1 MARRHTPASTDV
13 NLDLDA
19 ALDAMEAEALR
30 ELIRDLL
37 IEVDDRTHSRTL
49 DEITARAARSQ
60 SGWAPDALPASTV
73 AAILS
78 FAESAARMR
87 YAEPSEVDEYLRQGI
102 HAFLARDYRSA
113 VKVFGALLPPLGDA
127 EIYLG
132 QHEMLDE
139 VLSVDTAACT
149 AMYVVASYMSVD
161 HAQRADVVWTAI
173 EEVHALGIFLQP
185 LREME
190 RVAVESLPRFDN
202 FLHQWH
208 ALIEDRRGEPD
219 SEWDTDEDRWL
230 REVIERTE
238 GADGLAELARVS
250 KRANDLRAWC
260 HALTAANDWE
270 AAFAA
275 YKEAADTVATNA
287 LARAG
292 FLDGVALAAQLLE
305 RNDLHHHLERAWR
318 EMPTLLR
325 LRRWL
330 GSAKSGA
337 VLRKRAQ
344 QALEGC
350 SKKAAR
356 QLGLLHIVLGD
367 LKSAAALLADAPGL
381 GWSDTDHPGHLLFPL
396 FQQLL
401 GGCLFRRMGRRPAR
415 LGGGRT
421 GRATARY
428 AWGQRDL
435 AVGFHRQRRNRRS
448 ANHGA

>member
-1 MARRHTPASTDV
+1 
-13 NLDLDA
+13 
-19 ALDAMEAEALR
+19 
-30 ELIRDLL
+30 
-37 IEVDDRTHSRTL
+37 
-49 DEITARAARSQ
+49 
-60 SGWAPDALPASTV
+60 
-73 AAILS
+73 
-78 FAESAARMR
+78 
-87 YAEPSEVDEYLRQGI
+87 
-102 HAFLARDYRSA
+102 
-113 VKVFGALLPPLGDA
+113 
-127 EIYLG
+127 
-132 QHEMLDE
+132 
-139 VLSVDTAACT
+139 
-149 AMYVVASYMSVD
+149 
-161 HAQRADVVWTAI
+161 
-173 EEVHALGIFLQP
+173 
-185 LREME
+185 
-190 RVAVESLPRFDN
+190 
-202 FLHQWH
+202 
-208 ALIEDRRGEPD
+208 LIEDRRGEPD

-401 GGCLFRRMGRRPAR
+401 GGVERPIPGEFELSLQANGTSTSSTGWRTNRTSHSSIR
-415 LGGGRT
+415 LGST
-421 GRATARY
+421 
-428 AWGQRDL
+428 
-435 AVGFHRQRRNRRS
+435 RS
-448 ANHGA
+448 CSRVPSTTP